1 MRSSSSSALID
12 NLVDDLTPVRRLDA
26 RVVTSVAGLIAFATM
41 AFAAGLF
48 GLRPDVVA
56 SKPDSVFLLAS
67 GLVFILALAASLT
80 VIRMSRPSVGQ
91 THGGWIWAATGV
103 GLLPLGALL
112 SLAIGGLSQEL
123 TTEAGRGFDCLVKA
137 TTLGL
142 GFAVFH
148 ILLLR
153 KGAPTSPERAGWLVG
168 VASGCL
174 GSFAY
179 GLHCP
184 SSDLVHLGV
193 WHVLPIIIS
202 AALGRVAVPSLVRW

>member
-1 MRSSSSSALID
+1 MRASSSSALID
-12 NLVDDLTPVRRLDA
+12 SLVDDLTPVRRLDA
-26 RVVTSVAGLIAFATM
+26 RVGTSVAALMAFSTM
-41 AFAAGLF
+41 ALATGVF
-48 GLRPDVVA
+48 GLRSDIVA
-56 SKPDSVFLLAS
+56 GKPDSLFLLAS
-67 GLVFILALAASLT
+67 GLVLILALAASLT

-91 THGGWIWAATGV
+91 AHGGWVWAAIGV
-103 GLLPLGALL
+103 SLLPLGALL
-112 SLAIGGLSQEL
+112 SLGIGGLSPEL
-123 TTEAGRGFDCLVKA
+123 TSEAGRGFDCLIKA
-137 TTLGL
+137 ASLGL

-153 KGAPTSPERAGWLVG
+153 RGAPTSPERAGWLVG

-184 SSDLVHLGV
+184 SNDLVHMGV

-202 AALGRVAVPSLVRW
+202 AGLGRIAIPSLVRW